1 MAIPQVRESQV
12 RGYFVMFAHL
22 MPLVAQLTPH
32 PARVPMKCIGIADH
46 PLPKGEGK
54 TQLSCHP
61 MGALF
66 AES

>member
-1 MAIPQVRESQV
+1 
-12 RGYFVMFAHL
+12 
-22 MPLVAQLTPH
+22 
-32 PARVPMKCIGIADH
+32 MKCIGIADH